1 MLADLAS
8 NLENFWLRYP
18 KRVGFRSTVI
28 HQTYLCHAGNKVAQ

>member
-8 NLENFWLRYP
+8 DLENFWLRYP
-18 KRVGFRSTVI
+18 QSVRVRPTVI